1 MFRTAVSRT
10 AFPRF
15 TPRCIRIGILALASA
30 FGTLPR
36 EAAAEDRPWQ
46 LNLSIAASRGF
57 LTLGRDFG
65 LHYVGA
71 GLAGI
76 AYSSRDG
83 LVIAPGIS
91 YQRRFGER
99 YLPYVGVAAQAAYGA
114 EEGWETPIAL
124 PTLGYEWRFRRVY
137 LHGEVYGAT
146 PLGPGLG
153 RDWGLGAGA
162 GVGVPF

>member
-1 MFRTAVSRT
+1 MFRIA
-10 AFPRF
+10 APRIR
-15 TPRCIRIGILALASA
+15 PNRKRIGTLALAAVLWAGS
-30 FGTLPR
+30 PR
-36 EAAAEDRPWQ
+36 EAAAADGERPWQ

-65 LHYVGA
+65 PHYVGA

-83 LVIAPGIS
+83 LVVAPGVS
-91 YQRRFGER
+91 YQRRFAAR
-99 YLPYVGVAAQAAYGA
+99 YLPYVGLAAQAAYGQ
-114 EEGWETPIAL
+114 EDGWETPIVL

-146 PLGPGLG
+146 PLDSGLG
-153 RDWGLGAGA
+153 RDWGLGVGA